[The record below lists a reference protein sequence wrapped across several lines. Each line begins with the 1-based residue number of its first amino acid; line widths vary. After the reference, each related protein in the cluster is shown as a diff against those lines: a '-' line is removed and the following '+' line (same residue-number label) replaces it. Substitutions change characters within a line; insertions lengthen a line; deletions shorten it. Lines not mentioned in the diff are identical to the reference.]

1 MQNGD
6 LLLESMKTSLESFS
20 RDPVSFMLPTILY
33 PIFMLV
39 TMGASI
45 GILLLLFLALT
56 GIGVSAQIN
65 LIVLG
70 LLGAILLFINSIFY
84 AGYKGALIHE
94 YYRALRREKVGVVSF
109 MHYAFGNALSFFIIS
124 IVKLVVIGFFLSPLA
139 LLFYFLEVWTIH
151 IALAYVFGAIG
162 LSILFLIEFLFAFTY
177 IAYIEKKVRPFSAIL
192 ISLNFIKDTNIKA
205 LLVYVLYSVIV
216 VSTLVPLLNIIMYL
230 VFYPIAMGSL
240 IKFFEKES
248 YSPY

>member
-20 RDPVSFMLPTILY
+20 RDPVSFMLPTIIY

-45 GILLLLFLALT
+45 GIMLLLFLVLT
-56 GIGVSAQIN
+56 GIGIDAQIN

-70 LLGAILLFINSIFY
+70 VLGAVLLFINSIFY
-84 AGYKGALIHE
+84 AGYKGALINE
-94 YYRALRREKVGVVSF
+94 YHRALHKEKVGIVSF
-109 MHYAFGNALSFFIIS
+109 MHYAFGNAISFFVMS
-124 IVKLVVIGFFLSPLA
+124 LVKMIVIGFFLSPLA
-139 LLFYFLEVWTIH
+139 LLFYFLKVWTIH
-151 IALAYVFGAIG
+151 LALVYLFGAVA
-162 LSILFLIEFLFAFTY
+162 LFILFMIEFLFAFTY
-177 IAYIEKKVRPFSAIL
+177 IAYVEKKVRPFSAIL

-205 LLVYVLYSVIV
+205 LLVYVLYSIIV
-216 VSTLVPLLNIIMYL
+216 MSTLVPLLNIIMYL
-230 VFYPIAMGSL
+230 VFYPIAMSSL